1 MARLYLIL
9 LESKDLTIVLIY
21 LAIGEHR
28 SKKIVSINCVSFC
41 VLLVDRV
48 ISKAKKK
55 IKSS

>member
-1 MARLYLIL
+1 MTRLYLIL

-48 ISKAKKK
+48 KSKAKEK
-55 IKSS
+55 